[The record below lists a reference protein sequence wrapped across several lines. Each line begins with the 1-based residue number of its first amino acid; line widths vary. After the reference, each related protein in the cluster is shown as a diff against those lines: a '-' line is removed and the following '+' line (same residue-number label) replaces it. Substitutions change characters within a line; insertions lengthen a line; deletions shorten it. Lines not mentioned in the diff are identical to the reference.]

1 VSTHTSLILASAS
14 PRRAELLR
22 TAGIRFEVVPA
33 DVDETQL
40 VGEDAEA
47 YVRRL
52 AVDKAARVAGL
63 RPGRVVLAADTAVV
77 LEGKVLGKPR
87 DAADAIDMLSRLS
100 GRSHHVLTGV
110 CLIDGDGQAETA
122 VAATL
127 VEFRRL
133 SEAEI
138 DQYVASG
145 EPMDKAGA
153 YGIQAGARA
162 FITRFDGAYD
172 TVVGLPV
179 ALIQAMC
186 ERRGITVS

>member
-1 VSTHTSLILASAS
+1 MPEPTVLVLASAS
-14 PRRAELLR
+14 PRRSELLR
-22 TAGIRFEVVPA
+22 AAGIPFEAVPA
-33 DVDETQL
+33 DVDETQRA
-40 VGEDAEA
+40 GEDPEA

-52 AVDKAARVAGL
+52 AADKAARVAGL
-63 RPGRVVLAADTAVV
+63 LPGRPVLGADTAVV
-77 LEGKVLGKPR
+77 LDGEVLGKPR
-87 DAADAIDMLSRLS
+87 DAADAIRMLSRLS
-100 GRSHHVLTGV
+100 GRSHRVLTGV
-110 CLIDGDGQAETA
+110 CLIDRNGDAESA

-138 DQYVASG
+138 DDYVASG

-162 FITRFDGAYD
+162 FIVRFDGDHD
-172 TVVGLPV
+172 TVVGLPM